1 MPGRKAPTWL
11 IPAALI
17 SLVVNVALLGTAAL
31 LTRERTVKPDI
42 ETAGSIS
49 LVNLEPPEPPEPE
62 KVDEPEPPPEQP
74 REDFQPDL
82 IQPSLT
88 APAAFNGGIAVN
100 LGGIGGGDMA
110 EEFVFESFELD
121 QPPQPVVKTP
131 PAYPFEA
138 REQGIEGVV
147 QVKILVRSDGTVGEV
162 QILAARPEGLFEETT
177 LKTVPQWRFRPG
189 TIKGKPVTAWV
200 VTAVHFRLN

>member
-1 MPGRKAPTWL
+1 MPRKRFANWL
-11 IPAALI
+11 IQAAII

-31 LTRERTVKPDI
+31 LTRERTVKPDL
-42 ETAGSIS
+42 ETGGSIS

-62 KVDEPEPPPEQP
+62 EIDEPEPPKPEPKQ
-74 REDFQPDL
+74 DFTPDL
-82 IQPSLT
+82 VQPSLST
-88 APAAFNGGIAVN
+88 AASIEGGIAIN
-100 LGGIGGGDMA
+100 LSGIGGGDMV
-110 EEFVFESFELD
+110 EEFVFESYELD

-131 PAYPFEA
+131 PVYPFKA

-147 QVKILVRSDGTVGEV
+147 QVKILVRADGTVGEV

-189 TIKGKPVTAWV
+189 TIEGKAVTAWV